1 MINNSYRG
9 SKLIFNGQRAIDDT
23 EPDDV
28 IKSVWV
34 STALALILSLP
45 SLAVFLSLLHLTNN
59 VLVGGVTGFTT
70 HFILL
75 ALSPRTSEVLL
86 SLFD

>member
-1 MINNSYRG
+1 MNNSYQV
-9 SKLIFNGQRAIDDT
+9 SKLIFNGQRANDGT

-34 STALALILSLP
+34 STALALILWVA
-45 SLAVFLSLLHLTNN
+45 SLAVFLALLHLTSNI
-59 VLVGGVTGFTT
+59 LVGGVAGFAT

-86 SLFD
+86 SLFE

>member
-1 MINNSYRG
+1 MNNSYHG

-45 SLAVFLSLLHLTNN
+45 SLAVFLTLIAFDKQRISWRCN
-59 VLVGGVTGFTT
+59 GIYDSFY
-70 HFILL
+70 L
-75 ALSPRTSEVLL
+75 ACSIAKDV
-86 SLFD
+86 

>member
-1 MINNSYRG
+1 MNNSYQV
-9 SKLIFNGQRAIDDT
+9 SKLIFKGQRVNDGT

-45 SLAVFLSLLHLTNN
+45 SLAVFLTLAYWTNN
-59 VLVGGVTGFTT
+59 ILVGGVTGFTT

>member
-1 MINNSYRG
+1 MNNS
-9 SKLIFNGQRAIDDT
+9 SQCTKLIFNGQRANDDT
-23 EPDDV
+23 APDDV
-28 IKSVWV
+28 IKSLWV

-45 SLAVFLSLLHLTNN
+45 SLAVFLSILQWTDNI
-59 VLVGGVTGFTT
+59 LVGGVAGFTA

-86 SLFD
+86 SLFE

>member
-1 MINNSYRG
+1 MNNSYQV
-9 SKLIFNGQRAIDDT
+9 SKLIFNGQRANDGT

-28 IKSVWV
+28 IKSVWI
-34 STALALILSLP
+34 STALALVLSLP
-45 SLAVFLSLLHLTNN
+45 SLTVFLTLLHLTNN
-59 VLVGGVTGFTT
+59 VLVGGVTGFAT
-70 HFILL
+70 HFVLL

>member
-1 MINNSYRG
+1 MNNSSQRT
-9 SKLIFNGQRAIDDT
+9 KLIFNGQRANDDT
-23 EPDDV
+23 APDDV
-28 IKSVWV
+28 IKSLWV

-45 SLAVFLSLLHLTNN
+45 SLAVFLSILQWTDNI
-59 VLVGGVTGFTT
+59 LVGGVVGFTA

-86 SLFD
+86 SLFE

>member
-1 MINNSYRG
+1 MNNSYQV
-9 SKLIFNGQRAIDDT
+9 SKLIFNGQRANDCT
-23 EPDDV
+23 EPDNV

-45 SLAVFLSLLHLTNN
+45 SLAIFLTLLHLTNN
-59 VLVGGVTGFTT
+59 ILVGGVTGFAT

-75 ALSPRTSEVLL
+75 ALSPRTTEVLL
-86 SLFD
+86 SLFE

>member
-1 MINNSYRG
+1 MNNSYQV
-9 SKLIFNGQRAIDDT
+9 SKLIFNDQCANDST
-23 EPDDV
+23 APDDI
-28 IKSVWV
+28 IKYVWV

-45 SLAVFLSLLHLTNN
+45 SLAVFLTLAQLTNN
-59 VLVGGVTGFTT
+59 ILVGGVTGFTT

>member
-1 MINNSYRG
+1 MNNSYQV
-9 SKLIFNGQRAIDDT
+9 SKLIFKGQRVNDGT
-23 EPDDV
+23 EDDV
-28 IKSVWV
+28 IKSVWI

-45 SLAVFLSLLHLTNN
+45 SLAVFLTLLHLTNN
-59 VLVGGVTGFTT
+59 ILVGGVTGFTT

>member
-1 MINNSYRG
+1 MNKSSQG
-9 SKLIFNGQRAIDDT
+9 SKLIFNAQRTDDDIA
-23 EPDDV
+23 PDDV

-45 SLAVFLSLLHLTNN
+45 SLAIFLGLLHWTNN
-59 VLVGGVTGFTT
+59 ILVGGVMGFTT

-86 SLFD
+86 ALFD

>member
-1 MINNSYRG
+1 MNNSYQV
-9 SKLIFNGQRAIDDT
+9 SKLIFNGQRANDGT

-45 SLAVFLSLLHLTNN
+45 SLAVFLALLHLTSNI
-59 VLVGGVTGFTT
+59 LVGGVAGFAT

-75 ALSPRTSEVLL
+75 ALSPRTTEFLL
-86 SLFD
+86 SLFE

>member
-1 MINNSYRG
+1 MNNYYQV
-9 SKLIFNGQRAIDDT
+9 SKLIFNGQRANDGT

-45 SLAVFLSLLHLTNN
+45 SLAIFLTLLHLTNN
-59 VLVGGVTGFTT
+59 ILVGGVTGFAT

-75 ALSPRTSEVLL
+75 ALAPRTTEVLL
-86 SLFD
+86 SLFE

>member
-1 MINNSYRG
+1 MNNSYQV
-9 SKLIFNGQRAIDDT
+9 SKLIFNGQRTNEDT

-45 SLAVFLSLLHLTNN
+45 SLAVFLTLLHLTNN
-59 VLVGGVTGFTT
+59 ILVGGVAGFAT

>member
-1 MINNSYRG
+1 MNNSYQV
-9 SKLIFNGQRAIDDT
+9 SKLIFNGQRANHDT

-28 IKSVWV
+28 IKSVWI

-45 SLAVFLSLLHLTNN
+45 SLAVFLTLLHLTNN
-59 VLVGGVTGFTT
+59 VLVGGVTGFAT

-86 SLFD
+86 SLFE

>member
-1 MINNSYRG
+1 MTNNSSQG
-9 SKLIFNGQRAIDDT
+9 SKLIFNAQRTNDDT
-23 EPDDV
+23 APDDV

-45 SLAVFLSLLHLTNN
+45 SLAVFLSLLHWTNN
-59 VLVGGVTGFTT
+59 ILVGGVTGFAT

>member
-1 MINNSYRG
+1 MNNSYQV
-9 SKLIFNGQRAIDDT
+9 SKLIFNAQRANDGT

-34 STALALILSLP
+34 STALALVLSLP
-45 SLAVFLSLLHLTNN
+45 SLAVFLTLLHLTNN
-59 VLVGGVTGFTT
+59 ILVGGVTGFAT

-86 SLFD
+86 YLFE

>member
-1 MINNSYRG
+1 MNNSSQRT
-9 SKLIFNGQRAIDDT
+9 KLIFNGQRANDDT
-23 EPDDV
+23 APDDV
-28 IKSVWV
+28 IKSLWV

-45 SLAVFLSLLHLTNN
+45 SLALFLSILQWIDNI
-59 VLVGGVTGFTT
+59 LVGGVAGFTA

-86 SLFD
+86 SLFE